1 MQFVNRTPHEI
12 NFQSAVTS
20 DFRTFPPSGKVA
32 RVNEVTLHHPD
43 DLDGIP
49 CQTTV
54 FQGFVDLPDPQD
66 GTVFIVSRPVMDA
79 WKQGAKGGAWAHR
92 LDLIAPGTGPN
103 DGALRNDK
111 GHIIAVTRF
120 NRM

>member
-1 MQFVNRTPHEI
+1 MKFVNLTPHEI
-12 NFQSAVTS
+12 NFQSPITR
-20 DFRTFPPSGKVA
+20 DFRSFPASGQVA
-32 RVNEVTLHHPD
+32 RVNEGTIAAEGV
-43 DLDGIP
+43 DGIP

-54 FQGFVDLPDPQD
+54 FLGFQDLPDPQE

-79 WKQGAKGGAWAHR
+79 WKHGAAGGAWAHR

-103 DGALRNDK
+103 DGVLRDAK
-111 GHIIAVTRF
+111 GQIIAVTRF